1 MKARVLVGLQFGIL
15 GLLVLAKGPS
25 LMESNSWIEKISPV
39 FYLIGG
45 IIFFFAY
52 IALRPSLRVS
62 PIPREGAPL
71 IMTGIYR
78 WLRHPMYVSVLI
90 FAAGLAF
97 RNLSYLNIGLWFLL
111 LIVLVIKGAY
121 EDSLLALVHAD
132 APEYQRSTRGI
143 FLSKKHEKRK
153 R

>member
-15 GLLVLAKGPS
+15 GLLVFAKGPS
-25 LMESNSWIEKISPV
+25 LMEPNSWIEKISPV

-71 IMTGIYR
+71 IMTGIYS
-78 WLRHPMYVSVLI
+78 WLRHPMYVSVLL
-90 FAAGLAF
+90 FGAGLAF

-111 LIVLVIKGAY
+111 LIVLMIKGSY

-143 FLSKKHEKRK
+143 FLSKKNEKRK